1 MKKYLLLS
9 PVLFVLASC
18 STPQNPPAASV
29 TGHWEGNVSK
39 LWKVVYVSAQLKV
52 TDQPA
57 SGDFTGT
64 GKLSGAVNV
73 DDATITGN
81 TKTGALVASSSG
93 VTVTCSGTFT
103 DNNFYSG
110 TCDSGGLTAPIILN
124 RLGD

>member
-18 STPQNPPAASV
+18 STPQIPPAASV
-29 TGHWEGNVSK
+29 TGHWTGSVSK
-39 LWKVVYVSAQLKV
+39 LWVTVNISAQLEL
-52 TDQPA
+52 TDQPN

-93 VTVTCSGTFT
+93 VTVTCSGKFT
-103 DNNFYSG
+103 DNNLYSG
-110 TCDSGGLTAPIILN
+110 TCTSGGQSAPITLN
-124 RLGD
+124 RVGD